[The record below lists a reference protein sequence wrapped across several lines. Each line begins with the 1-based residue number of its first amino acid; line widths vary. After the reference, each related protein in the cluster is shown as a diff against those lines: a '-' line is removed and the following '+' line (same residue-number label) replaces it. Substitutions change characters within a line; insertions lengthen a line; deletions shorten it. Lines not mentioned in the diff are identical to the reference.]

1 MTRLIRSDAPL
12 RPMSVG
18 VAMWALA
25 FAVLFFSA
33 LFVFAGLT
41 LPTAFTGNEQTTLAV
56 WLGMVFIV
64 FAVMLDLYRKYYVPD
79 DLIHKKRRPKF
90 VYRREF
96 R

>member
-1 MTRLIRSDAPL
+1 MTRLIRSDAPF

-25 FAVLFFSA
+25 LALLFFSA

-41 LPTAFTGNEQTTLAV
+41 LPTAFTSNEQTTLAV
-56 WLGMVFIV
+56 WLGMVFV
-64 FAVMLDLYRKYYVPD
+64 VLAVMLDMYRKYYVPD
-79 DLIHKKRRPKF
+79 ELIHKKRRPKIVF
-90 VYRREF
+90 RREW